1 VSNILPYLFIVSI
14 VAFKGTNIKL
24 ISKILEKF

>member
-1 VSNILPYLFIVSI
+1 VLNLILYLFIVSI

-24 ISKILEKF
+24 ISKLLEKF

>member
-1 VSNILPYLFIVSI
+1 VLNLLPYLFIVSS

-24 ISKILEKF
+24 IGKFSEKF